1 MRMLKIFAIGILLVL
16 SCTLVFSQEGTATP
30 TTTTTTTAQNTN
42 STQQVPNIQG
52 PSIYVQNFFLFPEHP
67 ELQLPAGEIIEVL
80 LGFTNKHQ
88 LPSEEGEENVVPG
101 TTYNVTMIF
110 ASLNHPS
117 DFRYFIQNYSRFD
130 YGVLVG
136 PGEEA
141 TFSYRFRPDP
151 LLEPRDFGLMVHVIY
166 EDINANITHVN
177 TFFNRTVEIAEPLS
191 TFDLQ
196 LALTYVFAFVGIA
209 AGAFFAYN
217 KASGGK
223 GIEMANSI
231 RTSIVESKN
240 TVTSSVDEG
249 VDHTASFLP
258 ASLRKKTPKK
268 TRMNSSQ

>member
-1 MRMLKIFAIGILLVL
+1 MRMLKIFVIGLLLVL
-16 SCTLVFSQEGTATP
+16 GCTLAFSQESTETPTPTAS
-30 TTTTTTTAQNTN
+30 TTTTTTTQNSNLT
-42 STQQVPNIQG
+42 QVPDIQG
-52 PSIYVQNFFLFPEHP
+52 PSIYVSNFFLFPEHP
-67 ELQLPAGEIIEVL
+67 DLELPAGEVIEVL

-88 LPSEEGEENVVPG
+88 LPTEEEGEENAVTG

-136 PGEEA
+136 PSEEA

-177 TFFNRTVEIAEPLS
+177 TFFNSTIEVTEPLS

-196 LALTYVFAFVGIA
+196 LAFTYFVVFVVIA
-209 AGAFFAYN
+209 AIAFFGYN

-223 GIEMANSI
+223 
-231 RTSIVESKN
+231 VK
-240 TVTSSVDEG
+240 
-249 VDHTASFLP
+249 F
-258 ASLRKKTPKK
+258 
-268 TRMNSSQ
+268 